1 MNGRWGGVWCCGQLS
16 RERQINESRRR
27 NTESIPPCR
36 CSHLYFIFLLW
47 LLPTSRWRDKNTVR
61 VVVVVLFT
69 VVGEEYISILAFHA
83 VGVLEEI
90 IVAYFRAL
98 LLFSLSLSLGP
109 SVRLASRIE
118 ATWNQSIKL
127 RVPVF
132 RMRSQRRTETKDVL
146 LQRATSS
153 LFVSREITDRKRER
167 KRSVRLMTSISSYVF
182 NHNLFLSPRS
192 CLLFF
197 LSPKQIRRRFAVLLH
212 RQSKVVA
219 QLQGHVVAGDP
230 PLLSQ
235 HARLARRL
243 QERSAFHVLRR
254 DLLVLFQG
262 SQPVYAVRRTITFSF
277 WPTSLHP
284 SSRRKPIS
292 HSSVW

>member
-1 MNGRWGGVWCCGQLS
+1 
-16 RERQINESRRR
+16 
-27 NTESIPPCR
+27 
-36 CSHLYFIFLLW
+36 
-47 LLPTSRWRDKNTVR
+47 
-61 VVVVVLFT
+61 
-69 VVGEEYISILAFHA
+69 
-83 VGVLEEI
+83 
-90 IVAYFRAL
+90 
-98 LLFSLSLSLGP
+98 
-109 SVRLASRIE
+109 
-118 ATWNQSIKL
+118 
-127 RVPVF
+127 
-132 RMRSQRRTETKDVL
+132 MRSQRRTETKDVL

-167 KRSVRLMTSISSYVF
+167 KRSVRLKTSISSYVF

-277 WPTSLHP
+277 WPTSPPPHP
-284 SSRRKPIS
+284 DANLFLILPSDRTRAGKDDCYCSLGVAGQKQQQYERKKEEKHHLLS
-292 HSSVW
+292 Q

>member
-1 MNGRWGGVWCCGQLS
+1 MQLAS
-16 RERQINESRRR
+16 WKRSQ
-27 NTESIPPCR
+27 
-36 CSHLYFIFLLW
+36 
-47 LLPTSRWRDKNTVR
+47 LPT
-61 VVVVVLFT
+61 
-69 VVGEEYISILAFHA
+69 
-83 VGVLEEI
+83 LERC
-90 IVAYFRAL
+90 Y
-98 LLFSLSLSLGP
+98 FSLSLSLGP
-109 SVRLASRIE
+109 SFRLASRIE

-167 KRSVRLMTSISSYVF
+167 KRSVRLKTSISSYVF

-277 WPTSLHP
+277 WPTSPPP